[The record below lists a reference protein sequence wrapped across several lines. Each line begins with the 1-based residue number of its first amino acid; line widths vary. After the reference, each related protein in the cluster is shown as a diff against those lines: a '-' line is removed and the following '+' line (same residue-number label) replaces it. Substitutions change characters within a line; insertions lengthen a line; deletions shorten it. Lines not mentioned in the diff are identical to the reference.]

1 MATAKPLV
9 FSIRLTD
16 WPLLGIILTTNG
28 SCGLGN
34 EFPNKWIPRKVFLC
48 SLALLLR
55 VRFRGYSFLISFV
68 ACLVTCEQ
76 AFSFLFSKQE
86 GRRVPPRAVV
96 SPGQTLRPSWR
107 NHCSQGRRRIAW
119 SQDTCLL
126 SSIAY
131 TLRQHA
137 TWVRFWSA
145 GSAIIVFAPS
155 FPVLPTWSRPSFAGG
170 PRTEFP
176 VTALAAHPACN
187 FSPEVLSWFYLFAL
201 KEKCTLL

>member
-34 EFPNKWIPRKVFLC
+34 EFPNEWIPRKVFLC

-126 SSIAY
+126 SSIALGTGIGY
-131 TLRQHA
+131 GFGLR
-137 TWVRFWSA
+137 A
-145 GSAIIVFAPS
+145 GQSS
-155 FPVLPTWSRPSFAGG
+155 FSLRTFLCSQPGLARHLRAG
-170 PRTEFP
+170 
-176 VTALAAHPACN
+176 L
-187 FSPEVLSWFYLFAL
+187 VLSSP
-201 KEKCTLL
+201 